1 MYVKNLSFKYPKC
14 KELVLNNI
22 NLTLKQDRL
31 NVLVGL
37 NGSGKTTLFDCI
49 TDVLKPETGEIVL
62 PPVNEILYLTQTIFF
77 SPVIRGRDFAKFIF
91 RLDNRQVQNDIDYYL
106 DGLSDSEKK
115 QLKKL
120 WGSTIGKM
128 SVGERKWLFVTM
140 LSQIE
145 RRLYMFDEPTSGVD
159 PSARLKILKRIDGL
173 IAKGK
178 TCIISTHQLQD
189 LMHIDS
195 HIIMLHEG
203 IIKYEGDFKE
213 WLGMYG
219 TTNPDVA
226 FDMCIS

>member
-106 DGLSDSEKK
+106 DGLSDSEK
-115 QLKKL
+115 
-120 WGSTIGKM
+120 
-128 SVGERKWLFVTM
+128 
-140 LSQIE
+140 
-145 RRLYMFDEPTSGVD
+145 
-159 PSARLKILKRIDGL
+159 
-173 IAKGK
+173 
-178 TCIISTHQLQD
+178 
-189 LMHIDS
+189 
-195 HIIMLHEG
+195 
-203 IIKYEGDFKE
+203 
-213 WLGMYG
+213 
-219 TTNPDVA
+219 NN
-226 FDMCIS
+226 